1 MAFLSCPHIRRD
13 EEDDLL
19 DDRDLSDDENGNG
32 GMQMAAM
39 DGSEAFHQV
48 VKDMLLN
55 GHQASDGP
63 RAVPMLLLILVLVL
77 LPLLLLLVMM
87 LLALMVL

>member
-1 MAFLSCPHIRRD
+1 MRVHTSTVCRD

-32 GMQMAAM
+32 GLQMAAM

-55 GHQASDGP
+55 GHQVISTMIFLCWSAF
-63 RAVPMLLLILVLVL
+63 
-77 LPLLLLLVMM
+77 
-87 LLALMVL
+87 